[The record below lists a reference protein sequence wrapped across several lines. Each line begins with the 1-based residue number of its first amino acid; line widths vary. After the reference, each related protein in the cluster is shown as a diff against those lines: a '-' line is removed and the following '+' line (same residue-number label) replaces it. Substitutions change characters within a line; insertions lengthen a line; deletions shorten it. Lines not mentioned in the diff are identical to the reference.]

1 MGVKMEIFI
10 TGGTGLLGSAL
21 SFELI
26 KKNKVVSSYHHN
38 YISIKSNN
46 FSSINADICD
56 VNSLKVI
63 ESMSP
68 DIIIHAAALTD
79 LEFCEKNPK
88 MAYKINVDGTKNIL
102 KVAENGNAK
111 IVYICTDY
119 IFDGERRNYS
129 YSEEDTPSP
138 LSVYAKT
145 KLQGEEL
152 IKESYDNFISARTS
166 LYGWSLNKS
175 SFASWIVNSLRE
187 GKRISVLSDQI
198 SSMLFTND
206 LANILSEMLKYNL
219 KGVYNVAST
228 DSMSKYKFALKIAEI
243 FNLNKNLIEAIT
255 LDNLMENFS
264 LSANRPKNLSLDA
277 SKIENGL
284 GRKMPSI
291 REGITSMKEKE
302 IEFKET
308 VIVK

>member
-1 MGVKMEIFI
+1 MKIFI
-10 TGGTGLLGSAL
+10 TGGSGLLGGAL
-21 SFELI
+21 AFELV
-26 KKNKVVSSYHHN
+26 KKDEIISGYYHN
-38 YISIKSNN
+38 CISIRNNN
-46 FSSINADICD
+46 FSSVNIDICD
-56 VNSLKVI
+56 INSLKVI
-63 ESMSP
+63 EHISP
-68 DIIIHAAALTD
+68 DVIIHAAALTD
-79 LEFCEKNPK
+79 LEFCEKNPEI
-88 MAYKINVDGTKNIL
+88 AYKINVDGTKNVL
-102 KVAENGNAK
+102 KIVEKCNAK

-119 IFDGERRNYS
+119 IFDGEKGNYS
-129 YSEEDTPSP
+129 YSESDTPNP
-138 LSVYAKT
+138 LSIYAKT

-219 KGVYNVAST
+219 KGVYNVASA

-255 LDNLMENFS
+255 LDNLIKRFS
-264 LSANRPKNLSLDA
+264 LSANRPINVSLDV
-277 SKIENGL
+277 SLIENKL

>member
-1 MGVKMEIFI
+1 MRIFI
-10 TGGTGLLGSAL
+10 TGGSGLLGCAL
-21 SFELI
+21 AFELI
-26 KKNKVVSSYHHN
+26 KKNEVISGYYHN
-38 YISIKSNN
+38 YISIKNNN
-46 FSSINADICD
+46 FSSVNIDICD
-56 VNSLKVI
+56 INSLKAI
-63 ESMSP
+63 EKSP
-68 DIIIHAAALTD
+68 DVIIHAAALTD
-79 LEFCEKNPK
+79 LEFCEKNPEI
-88 MAYKINVDGTKNIL
+88 AYKINVDGTKNVL
-102 KVAENGNAK
+102 KVAEKCNAK

-119 IFDGERRNYS
+119 IFDGEKRNHS
-129 YSEEDTPSP
+129 YSEADTPNP
-138 LSVYAKT
+138 LSIYAKT

-152 IKESYDNFISARTS
+152 IKESYDNFISVRTS

-219 KGVYNVAST
+219 KGVYNVASA
-228 DSMSKYKFALKIAEI
+228 DSVSKYKFALKIAEI

-255 LDNLMENFS
+255 LDNLIKRFS
-264 LSANRPKNLSLDA
+264 LSANRPMNVSLDV
-277 SKIENGL
+277 SKIENKL

>member
-1 MGVKMEIFI
+1 MGLKMKIFI
-10 TGGTGLLGSAL
+10 TGGAGLLGSAL

-26 KKNKVVSSYHHN
+26 KRNKVVSSYHHN
-38 YISIKSNN
+38 YISIRSNN
-46 FSSINADICD
+46 FSSVNADICD
-56 VNSLKVI
+56 ANSLKVI

-88 MAYKINVDGTKNIL
+88 MAYKINVEGTKNIL

-119 IFDGERRNYS
+119 IFDGEKGNYS
-129 YSEEDTPSP
+129 YSESDTPSP

-152 IKESYDNFISARTS
+152 IKESYDNFIILRTS

-175 SFASWIVNSLRE
+175 SFAPWIINSLKRGE
-187 GKRISVLSDQI
+187 RISIISDQI
-198 SSMLFTND
+198 SSMIFTND

-219 KGVYNVAST
+219 KGVYNVASA

-255 LDNLMENFS
+255 LDNLIKRFS
-264 LSANRPKNLSLDA
+264 LSANRPINVSLDV
-277 SKIENGL
+277 SMIENKL

-291 REGITSMKEKE
+291 REGLTSMKEKE